1 MKRRTW
7 KVNEMRFRFPCLLLM
22 FAVLV
27 LSWHGSPESLL
38 AKESCRISVDTILAA
53 RNGSVVDPQLKRH
66 IGELQSM
73 FNYTSYRLLSSESLN
88 LSAGQS
94 GMVSLPGD
102 RRLKITPHK
111 IRGSRADIALQMM
124 KLERT
129 VFQTQIQLLNHG
141 SLFVGGPKYQNG
153 NLIFKISSE
162 Y

>member
-1 MKRRTW
+1 
-7 KVNEMRFRFPCLLLM
+7 MRFRFRCLLV
-22 FAVLV
+22 FAVLAF
-27 LSWHGSPESLL
+27 SWCGNPGSLL

-53 RNGSVVDPQLKRH
+53 RNDAIVDPQLKRY

-88 LSAGQS
+88 LNVGQS

-111 IRGSRADIALQMM
+111 IHGNRADIALQMM
-124 KLERT
+124 KQKRT
-129 VFQTQIQLLNHG
+129 VFETQIQLLNRG
-141 SLFVGGPKYQNG
+141 SLFVGGPSYKNG
-153 NLIFKISSE
+153 NLIFKISSA

>member
-1 MKRRTW
+1 M
-7 KVNEMRFRFPCLLLM
+7 V
-22 FAVLV
+22 AVITLA
-27 LSWHGSPESLL
+27 WFGTPESLL
-38 AKESCRISVDTILAA
+38 AEDSCRISVDTILAA
-53 RNGSVVDPQLKRH
+53 RNDTVVDPQLRRH

-88 LSAGQS
+88 LRAGQS

-111 IRGSRADIALQMM
+111 IHGSRADIALQMI
-124 KLERT
+124 KQKRT
-129 VFQTQIQLLNHG
+129 VFETQIQLLNRG

-153 NLIFKISSE
+153 NLIFKISST